1 MRILI
6 DTDGKISLEES
17 DDFKSFSIIDK
28 TNNTNRAALEAIA
41 STEEDNH
48 YWIDARS
55 IIHLSEKGNE
65 PRWVEQFW
73 NMLKAV
79 EPYGFSNMEKSL
91 VKAHVE

>member
-1 MRILI
+1 MRLLI
-6 DTDGKISLEES
+6 DTEGKISLEES
-17 DDFKSFSIIDK
+17 DNFKSFSIVDK

-55 IIHLSEKGNE
+55 IIHLSNKGNE
-65 PRWVEQFW
+65 SHWLDQFW

-79 EPYGFSNMEKSL
+79 EPYGFSDMEKML